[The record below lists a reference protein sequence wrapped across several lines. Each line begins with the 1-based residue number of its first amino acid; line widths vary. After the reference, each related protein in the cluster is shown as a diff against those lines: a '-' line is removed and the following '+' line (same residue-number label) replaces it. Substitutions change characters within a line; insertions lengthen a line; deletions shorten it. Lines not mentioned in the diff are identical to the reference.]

1 MSADILER
9 ELYSVREAARLL
21 RLPPAKLRRWLDGA
35 KVGGRPYAPV
45 IREAPTGSD
54 VVTWAEFVEA
64 GFLREYRDRRV
75 SLQHMRPMIDAM
87 RRDFRVRYPLAHFKP
102 AIDKASRQLVL
113 EAQDD
118 VKLDKPLWL
127 VRRVGKDDGHWQT
140 QWAEPMRQF
149 LDKVDYDPEAVAQR
163 MYPLGKS
170 RRVVIDPEMVFG
182 IPQVKGVRTETIA
195 EALSESGDE
204 EAIAETWGLEL
215 EDVKAAIQWEIAR
228 AA

>member
-1 MSADILER
+1 LDRSVCETLTVHRLTFPPDAVLVAADLKRRRGGAELIGRRRPVRPSTRSHISLLVHLGNGPIEEVVPRTRLHGPPDKSSSRIGLTKGRKER
-9 ELYSVREAARLL
+9 
-21 RLPPAKLRRWLDGA
+21 
-35 KVGGRPYAPV
+35 
-45 IREAPTGSD
+45 D
-54 VVTWAEFVEA
+54 V
-64 GFLREYRDRRV
+64 
-75 SLQHMRPMIDAM
+75 
-87 RRDFRVRYPLAHFKP
+87 LAHFKP

-127 VRRVGKDDGHWQT
+127 VRRVGKGDGHWQT

-170 RRVVIDPEMVFG
+170 RHVVIDPEMVFG

-195 EALSESGDE
+195 ETLSESGDE